1 METKLLEL
9 FEGDSNQ
16 HIEVTITGDLDA
28 RGKRAAE
35 YKTVYKPVTAELWKR
50 HLSGEIIIGVKPEIE
65 GKAKWGCI
73 DMDPSSYT
81 DFSSKKFIDIIKH
94 NQLPLV
100 PVRSKSGGLHLM
112 LFLKDWSDEKQIRQ
126 VLDKWNEKYFMA
138 KEVFP
143 RNKHL
148 GMPYHRQERT
158 IEYAFDDNGTALLV
172 GGFID
177 IAYKKR
183 MTIEELL
190 EFKTQKYEPEPDW
203 NEYPPCIQN
212 LLTDKWTG
220 TNRNDIMF
228 NMAVLEM
235 KKSDGNIDKKTLTTT
250 LFERNKQIFTD
261 PLTEREIVG
270 SVANSTAKKSYN
282 YKCPP
287 RYGHMTSICNKQLCQ
302 MRKLG
307 IGFQVPDVI
316 DEFDNVLVTKGIKET
331 FIEFKY
337 KGVKM
342 TFKTDQ
348 DLVDERAFRT
358 KMLSYGIM
366 WMTLPKPKKGPNP
379 FEMLAN
385 GLLDKGKSNEAVTYE
400 DAIADARYSVLKKF
414 FEIHMVVDDFDE
426 LKNGYLVREEVEGK
440 TYLYFKKST
449 LDEFIKKSA
458 NKVFSNSLEAIDLLG
473 CIRVDYYKNQKN
485 IWKVEA
491 PDFMN
496 KEKTIHKKETN
507 TQQTL
512 TELDDAYHA
521 QQFRTPK

>member
-1 METKLLEL
+1 
-9 FEGDSNQ
+9 
-16 HIEVTITGDLDA
+16 
-28 RGKRAAE
+28 
-35 YKTVYKPVTAELWKR
+35 
-50 HLSGEIIIGVKPEIE
+50 
-65 GKAKWGCI
+65 
-73 DMDPSSYT
+73 
-81 DFSSKKFIDIIKH
+81 
-94 NQLPLV
+94 
-100 PVRSKSGGLHLM
+100 
-112 LFLKDWSDEKQIRQ
+112 
-126 VLDKWNEKYFMA
+126 
-138 KEVFP
+138 
-143 RNKHL
+143 
-148 GMPYHRQERT
+148 
-158 IEYAFDDNGTALLV
+158 
-172 GGFID
+172 
-177 IAYKKR
+177 
-183 MTIEELL
+183 
-190 EFKTQKYEPEPDW
+190 
-203 NEYPPCIQN
+203 
-212 LLTDKWTG
+212 
-220 TNRNDIMF
+220 
-228 NMAVLEM
+228 
-235 KKSDGNIDKKTLTTT
+235 
-250 LFERNKQIFTD
+250 
-261 PLTEREIVG
+261 
-270 SVANSTAKKSYN
+270 
-282 YKCPP
+282 
-287 RYGHMTSICNKQLCQ
+287 

-316 DEFDNVLVTKGIKET
+316 DEFDEVLVTKGIKET

-414 FEIHMVVDDFDE
+414 FEIHMVVEDFDE
-426 LKNGYLVREEVEGK
+426 LKNGYLVREEIEGK

-458 NKVFSNSLEAIDLLG
+458 NKIFSNSLEAIDLLG

-496 KEKTIHKKETN
+496 KEKIIKKETN
-507 TQQTL
+507 TQQPL

-521 QQFRTPK
+521 KQFRTPK